1 MIIVFG
7 LRKDFKNIYV
17 AIGVHAEE
25 VLLIQRIFTMYVE
38 NEILIETL
46 SFATVF
52 LCYFRE
58 VIVHKKAREIL

>member
-1 MIIVFG
+1 MTNEGTYCFD
-7 LRKDFKNIYV
+7 KQK
-17 AIGVHAEE
+17 
-25 VLLIQRIFTMYVE
+25 
-38 NEILIETL
+38 NEILIETP